1 MVNTIHNNEFLR
13 EQLDLLKRRQTDEGV
28 EWQDITDFRSNNLG
42 DSEHRDTIRK
52 GSKLLYEY
60 LDAGWINEP
69 IKDNSSSTID
79 FGSPSDK
86 ISIQKE
92 RIKAQT
98 ERLETNKWIRE
109 LSRDELV
116 TQHIVEA
123 INNIT
128 PLEIPEFNGMQI
140 SNRVGVLCFGDEH
153 FGAEFELYGLHG
165 EVINSYNPE
174 IFIRRMW
181 DLQHQVINII
191 NKENLDEI
199 RIFSMGDFSDGI
211 LRVSQL
217 LKLRYGIVEGT
228 VLYAE
233 FICNWLNE
241 LSKYVNIKFQMV
253 KGNHTELRL
262 IGQPKGTFTNENM
275 DLVVRA
281 MIKARL
287 VDNPN
292 FELIENPTGM
302 IYDEIFGF
310 NFLGIHGE
318 VKSME
323 RAIKDFSHTYNTKI
337 SYLIA
342 GHLHH
347 SKSETIG
354 VNCEVI
360 NVPSVIGVDDYSLSL
375 NKTSNAGATML
386 IIEEDRGKTIEYS
399 IKLN

>member
-1 MVNTIHNNEFLR
+1 MNKIHNNEFLR
-13 EQLDLLKRRQTDEGV
+13 EQLDLLKRRQTDEGI
-28 EWQDITDFRSNNLG
+28 EWQDITDFRSNTLG

-181 DLQHQVINII
+181 NLQHQVINII

-302 IYDEIFGF
+302 IFDEVFGF

-323 RAIKDFSHTYNTKI
+323 RAIKDFSHTYDTKI

-399 IKLN
+399 IKLS

>member
-1 MVNTIHNNEFLR
+1 MNKIHNNEFLR

-181 DLQHQVINII
+181 NLQHQVINII

-233 FICNWLNE
+233 FICNWLND

-375 NKTSNAGATML
+375 NKTSNAGATMF
-386 IIEEDRGKTIEYS
+386 IIEEDMGKTIEYS

>member
-1 MVNTIHNNEFLR
+1 MNTIHNNEFLR